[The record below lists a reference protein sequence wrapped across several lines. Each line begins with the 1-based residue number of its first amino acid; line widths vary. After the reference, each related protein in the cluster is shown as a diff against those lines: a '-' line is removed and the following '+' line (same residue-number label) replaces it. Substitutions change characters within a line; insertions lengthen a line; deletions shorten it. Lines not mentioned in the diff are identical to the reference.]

1 MGKADYIA
9 SGYGYRTD
17 DQGRIVQAYGEL
29 RLTDDPQRDGKAQRE
44 AGGAA
49 RQPGD
54 DGGHYIGT
62 RFGGSPG
69 AENLSAQNQVV
80 NRSDYKRLENSWARD
95 LQQGNR
101 VFVSIESSYP
111 GSQDRPAVLSGTYT
125 VVRPDGATF
134 TDHFSFTNE
143 NMHTGDLAKDVGG
156 LDNAPVSQL
165 PPGVTQADLEADLK
179 YDQGRVFQKNDP
191 NALNVTMAEEFQ
203 ELAQSRAEAQFKSS
217 VSAQA
222 VTGGQGQAGAPG
234 QAASSFSSGVS
245 ALSAQTETG
254 GQGQAGAPG
263 QAASSFSSG
272 VSTLSAGEDT
282 AQSSAPSG
290 SFSAG
295 VEALSGQEA
304 GAAPSAEGEGQGGGQ
319 DPGGGP
325 SGGQDIEP

>member
-1 MGKADYIA
+1 MGKADYI
-9 SGYGYRTD
+9 SNGYGYRTD
-17 DQGRIVQAYGEL
+17 EQGRVVQAYGEL

-80 NRSDYKRLENSWARD
+80 NRSDYKRLENAWARD

-101 VFVSIESSYP
+101 VFVCVESSYP
-111 GSQDRPAVLSGTYT
+111 GSQHRPAVLSGTYT

-143 NMHTGDLAKDVGG
+143 NMHTGELAQDAGG

-165 PPGVTQADLEADLK
+165 PLGVTQADLESSPK

-203 ELAQSRAEAQFKSS
+203 ELAQPRAEAQFKS
-217 VSAQA
+217 
-222 VTGGQGQAGAPG
+222 
-234 QAASSFSSGVS
+234 GVS
-245 ALSAQTETG
+245 ALSAGEETSQSSGPSG
-254 GQGQAGAPG
+254 GF
-263 QAASSFSSG
+263 AAS
-272 VSTLSAGEDT
+272 
-282 AQSSAPSG
+282 
-290 SFSAG
+290 
-295 VEALSGQEA
+295 VEAISGQEA
-304 GAAPSAEGEGQGGGQ
+304 GSVPAGEGESQSGGQESGGEGQGGGS
-319 DPGGGP
+319 
-325 SGGQDIEP
+325 SGGQNIEP

>member
-234 QAASSFSSGVS
+234 QAASSFSSG
-245 ALSAQTETG
+245 LSPPA
-254 GQGQAGAPG
+254 G

>member
-1 MGKADYIA
+1 MGKADYI
-9 SGYGYRTD
+9 SNGYGYRTD
-17 DQGRIVQAYGEL
+17 EQGRVIQAYGEL

-101 VFVSIESSYP
+101 VFVNIESSYP

-125 VVRPDGATF
+125 VVRPDGTTF

-165 PPGVTQADLEADLK
+165 PPGVTQADLEDNLK

-203 ELAQSRAEAQFKSS
+203 ELAQPRAEAQFKSGVSSLS
-217 VSAQA
+217 VQEE
-222 VTGGQGQAGAPG
+222 TGGQGQGAAAGQTG
-234 QAASSFSSGVS
+234 TSFTSGVS
-245 ALSAQTETG
+245 ALSA
-254 GQGQAGAPG
+254 
-263 QAASSFSSG
+263 
-272 VSTLSAGEDT
+272 GEDA
-282 AQSSAPSG
+282 AQSSGPSG
-290 SFSAG
+290 GFAAS
-295 VEALSGQEA
+295 VEAVSGQEA
-304 GAAPSAEGEGQGGGQ
+304 GAAPPAEGESQGDGQESGGEGEGQ
-319 DPGGGP
+319 GGGP

>member
-1 MGKADYIA
+1 MGKADYI
-9 SGYGYRTD
+9 SNGYGYRTD
-17 DQGRIVQAYGEL
+17 EQGRVVQAYGEL

-49 RQPGD
+49 RHPGD

-80 NRSDYKRLENSWARD
+80 NRSDYKRLENAWARD

-101 VFVSIESSYP
+101 VFVSVESTYP

-143 NMHTGDLAKDVGG
+143 NMHTGELAQDAGG
-156 LDNAPVSQL
+156 LDNAPVIQL
-165 PPGVTQADLEADLK
+165 PPSVTQADLESSPK

-191 NALNVTMAEEFQ
+191 SALNVTMAEEFQ
-203 ELAQSRAEAQFKSS
+203 ELAQPRAEAQFKSG
-217 VSAQA
+217 VSALSPQA
-222 VTGGQGQAGAPG
+222 EPGGQGAAPARAGAAG
-234 QAASSFSSGVS
+234 QAPYSFASGVS
-245 ALSAQTETG
+245 ALSAGEETT
-254 GQGQAGAPG
+254 Q
-263 QAASSFSSG
+263 SSG
-272 VSTLSAGEDT
+272 
-282 AQSSAPSG
+282 PSG
-290 SFSAG
+290 GFAAG
-295 VEALSGQEA
+295 VEAISGQEA
-304 GAAPSAEGEGQGGGQ
+304 GSVSTGEGESQSGGQESGGEGQGGGS
-319 DPGGGP
+319 